1 MENQKRTLLRLIDNY
16 VEHRFREAEQKTK
29 IATMY
34 RESVKIPNLFKR

>member
-16 VEHRFREAEQKTK
+16 IEHSFKNADTKTK